1 MEPMS
6 YAFVCVIPLA
16 SLRSEEVILKKSI
29 HLRLFVDVVAMQ
41 TMYNAC
47 VPMLFTREGISQIA
61 TVKKL
66 WDEDWGA
73 GDKNILR

>member
-1 MEPMS
+1 MRDTISE
-6 YAFVCVIPLA
+6 FEEW
-16 SLRSEEVILKKSI
+16 RSNFKEKYT

-47 VPMLFTREGISQIA
+47 VPMLLTREGISQIA

-66 WDEDWGA
+66 WNEDWGG
-73 GDKNILR
+73 GDKNVLR